1 MEKCEIN
8 EEIISKINLEL
19 EETLFY
25 MPGEK
30 IKGKINLNP
39 EIKLN
44 IKSNKL
50 HFFFKLI
57 Q

>member
-8 EEIISKINLEL
+8 EEIISKINLEIKDS
-19 EETLFY
+19 LFY

-30 IKGKINLNP
+30 LKGQINLNP
-39 EIKLN
+39 EIKLK

-50 HFFFKLI
+50 HFVLK
-57 Q
+57 